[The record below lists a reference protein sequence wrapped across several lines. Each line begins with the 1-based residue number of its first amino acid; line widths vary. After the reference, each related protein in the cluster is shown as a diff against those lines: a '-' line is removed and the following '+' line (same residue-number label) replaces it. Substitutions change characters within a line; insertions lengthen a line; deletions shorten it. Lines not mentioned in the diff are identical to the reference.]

1 MAKGK
6 IPAALK
12 GYQFTKGSAKA
23 KTAGTKGG
31 KVSPI
36 KAATPKKATAKRA
49 TGKGKG

>member
-12 GYQFTKGSAKA
+12 GHQFTKGSAKA

-31 KVSPI
+31 KVSPT
-36 KAATPKKATAKRA
+36 KAAAAKPAPAKRA
-49 TGKGKG
+49 TGKGKK